1 MTPNWEQE
9 LQQHASARPAGPAP
23 TAAPHLQAATE
34 VDAMQKELSEAK
46 VVVEQATVECNEL
59 LVVSA

>member
-1 MTPNWEQE
+1 
-9 LQQHASARPAGPAP
+9 
-23 TAAPHLQAATE
+23 LQAATE